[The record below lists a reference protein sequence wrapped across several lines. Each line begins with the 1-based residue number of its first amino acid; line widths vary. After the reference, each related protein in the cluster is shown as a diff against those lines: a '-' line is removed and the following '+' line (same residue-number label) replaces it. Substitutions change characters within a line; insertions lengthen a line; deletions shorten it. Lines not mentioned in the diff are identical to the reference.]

1 MKTFVKFCG
10 LTSPDHFGLLPRGGA
25 AGFVVEVPGSPRT
38 VSLEQATA
46 LVSAVPQGIEAWAV
60 VVDPTADRIHTLF
73 DEVGVDRI
81 QVYGSIPEGLDFL
94 ERHHLVPSF
103 PLPVDPTALPTL
115 PPAEEFPRIHLDAP
129 GSPARPGGNGRPA
142 NWEAAAALA
151 DRYPGRKLILAG
163 GLTAETAG
171 EALLRGRPWG
181 LDVSTGIE
189 SSPGVKD
196 PERMRAFLR
205 AVEAVEEG
213 HA

>member
-10 LTSPDHFGLLPRGGA
+10 LTSSDHFDLLPPGGA
-25 AGFVVEVPGSPRT
+25 AGFVVEVSGSPRS
-38 VSLEQATA
+38 VSIERATA
-46 LVSAVPQGIEAWAV
+46 LVSAVPQGTEAWAV
-60 VVDPTADRIHTLF
+60 VVDPTVDRIHALF

-81 QVYGSIPEGLDFL
+81 QVYGTLPEGLDFL

-103 PLPVDPTALPTL
+103 PLPPDSTALPAL
-115 PPAEEFPRIHLDAP
+115 PPAEEFPRIHLDAS

-142 NWEAAAALA
+142 NWESAAALA
-151 DRYPGRKLILAG
+151 EAYPGRKLILAG
-163 GLTAETAG
+163 GLTAENVG
-171 EALLRGRPWG
+171 PALDRAHPWG
-181 LDVSTGIE
+181 IDTSSGIE

-205 AVEAVEEG
+205 AVDDFERS